1 MSKENPKTAAVVTLR
16 YVVMS
21 VLNRIKDYTMR
32 DYKFYMQLAIEG
44 FTELSLWHMSN
55 LEVIYLTMNEAKVV
69 YLPADFIDYTKIG
82 VPINGKLRVLTK
94 HNNILLPRTFYN
106 SMPQMIETFVTDNA
120 AEWLVGNVVLTS
132 SGLSLIFTSTTVNVD
147 FTGNTT
153 ITNISGDLTGTVVN
167 TQANGPA
174 LKRIDTITLSGE
186 SGSASILCDGVT
198 KVIIFDT
205 GEEVGNTDSETAVDA
220 ASLVFFSDHFRG
232 GQFVGGLFGMSGGID
247 DAYYRI
253 DKEKRTIAFSGSVPR
268 SQIVLE
274 YISSGVKTDGSTLIP
289 RQAVPALR
297 TYLLWNAVEND
308 ARISY
313 NEKERKKRLHEEEV
327 TALRNFEDIF
337 TIDEYKRMCF
347 STSRQTIKR

>member
-1 MSKENPKTAAVVTLR
+1 MSKETPKTAGLVTLR

-21 VLNRIKDYTMR
+21 VLNRLKDYTMR

-44 FTELSLWHMSN
+44 FTELSLYHMSN
-55 LEVIYLTMNEAKVV
+55 LEVIYLTMNDAKVV
-69 YLPADFIDYTKIG
+69 YLPADFVDYTKIG

-106 SMPQMIETFVTDNA
+106 SLPQALAAFVADNA
-120 AEWLVGNVVLTS
+120 AAYLVGGVVLTT
-132 SGLSLIFTSTTVNVD
+132 SGNTLVFTSTVVNVD
-147 FTGNTT
+147 FTGATT
-153 ITNISGDLTGTVVN
+153 FTNLTGDVAGTVVN
-167 TQANGPA
+167 TQASAPGV
-174 LKRIDTITLSGE
+174 KRIDTITISGE
-186 SGSASILCDGVT
+186 NGTASILCDAVT
-198 KVIIFDT
+198 KVFTFDT
-205 GEEVGNTDSETAVDA
+205 AEEVGNTDSESAVDA

-232 GQFVGGLFGMSGGID
+232 GQFVGGLFGMSGGVD
-247 DAYYRI
+247 DAYYRV
-253 DKEKRTIAFSGSVPR
+253 DLEKRTITFSGSVPR
-268 SQIVLE
+268 SQIVME

-297 TYLLWNAVEND
+297 TYLLWQAVEND
-308 ARISY
+308 SRTAY

-337 TIDEYKRMCF
+337 TIDEYKQMCW